1 MPDRSALPARA
12 ARLSFRPRPARTH
25 NGARPARSALG
36 ALAALGLAVLVASP
50 AAAESPVLVTLTGTL
65 ENANRGPMDPDR
77 DKLFL
82 FTGGDFDAAHAF
94 DLEGLKALPQ
104 AEVAADFPAGGD
116 RVAFRG
122 PTFADLLDAA
132 GAQGDTVI
140 VQALDG
146 YAVEV
151 PRAELE
157 AKGAILALEL
167 DGEPLGIGG
176 MGPAMVAFPR
186 AEREDLADMND
197 DWWVWQVFHVRVE

>member
-1 MPDRSALPARA
+1 MTKKPTL
-12 ARLSFRPRPARTH
+12 
-25 NGARPARSALG
+25 N
-36 ALAALGLAVLVASP
+36 ALAALALAGLLAAPAS
-50 AAAESPVLVTLTGTL
+50 AGSPVLVTLTGSLDNT
-65 ENANRGPMDPDR
+65 NRGPMDPDR

-82 FTGGDFDAAHAF
+82 FTGVEFEAAHAL
-94 DLEGLKALPQ
+94 DHGALTALPQ
-104 AEVAADFPAGGD
+104 AEVAADFPQGEEE
-116 RVAFRG
+116 VTFRG
-122 PTFADLLDAA
+122 PRFADLLDAA
-132 GAQGDTVI
+132 GARGETVI

-186 AEREDLADMND
+186 AERADLADMPD
-197 DWWVWQVFHVRVE
+197 DWWVWQVFHIRVE